1 MPPISENLLAAKR
14 FSEKPEARSVRESE
28 RKLYN
33 DSSQFSGEREAS
45 SSLPTLFL
53 IWSQEWQTSPKD

>member
-1 MPPISENLLAAKR
+1 MPPISENLLTGKK
-14 FSEKPEARSVRESE
+14 FSKKTEARTVRESE

-45 SSLPTLFL
+45 SSPPILFL
-53 IWSQEWQTSPKD
+53 I